1 MLSRHEQTTERWIGA
16 HQAIDNW
23 LQARQLLLIEY
34 FKLAGLPP
42 YEREHNVL
50 PETNELREFC
60 GSLVDYVSAGHF
72 EIYDQLISNA
82 AELPQSTRDLANRLF
97 PLIAD
102 TTEVALDFND
112 TFGDLAPK
120 APLPGFDAAL
130 SQLGEA
136 LELRMEFEDE
146 LMQTLEQH
154 QLIKAPEPEV
164 E

>member
-1 MLSRHEQTTERWIGA
+1 MLRRHEQATERWTGA

-42 YEREHNVL
+42 YEKENNVL
-50 PETNELREFC
+50 PETDELRDFC
-60 GSLVDYVSAGHF
+60 GLLMDYVSAGHF

-82 AELPQSTRDLANRLF
+82 SELPKSARDLANRLF

-112 TFGDLAPK
+112 AFGDLAPD

-130 SQLGEA
+130 SKLGEA
-136 LELRMEFEDE
+136 LELRMEFEDQ
-146 LMQTLEQH
+146 LMQTLEQY
-154 QLIKAPEPEV
+154 QLLKAPSPEV

>member
-1 MLSRHEQTTERWIGA
+1 MLSRHEQATERWSGA
-16 HQAIDNW
+16 HQVIDNW
-23 LQARQLLLIEY
+23 LQARQLLLIDY

-42 YEREHNVL
+42 YESDHNVL
-50 PETNELREFC
+50 PSTSELRDFC
-60 GSLVDYVSAGHF
+60 GLLVDYVSAGHF
-72 EIYDQLISNA
+72 EVYDRLISSA
-82 AELPQSTRDLANRLF
+82 SELPKATHELTSRLF
-97 PLIAD
+97 RLIAE

-112 TFGDLAPK
+112 SFGDLAPK

-154 QLIKAPEPEV
+154 QLLTAPSPAAE
-164 E
+164 